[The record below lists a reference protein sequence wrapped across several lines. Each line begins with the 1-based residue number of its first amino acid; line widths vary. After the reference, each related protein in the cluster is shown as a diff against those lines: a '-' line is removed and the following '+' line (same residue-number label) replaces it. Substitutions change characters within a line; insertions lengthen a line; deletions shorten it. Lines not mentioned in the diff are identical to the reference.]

1 MVFSIFTM
9 PCNHHFSSKALP
21 SSSKETAHTKQLLHM
36 PPPQMPA
43 TVNLLSVSKD
53 SPTLDISYKWDHK
66 VCNCLWLAA
75 FISIIFWG
83 SSMLSR
89 KSLVPFHGWIIFHHG
104 NKWNLLIHSSVYGY
118 RQFASFSYYEH
129 CCSEHVCTCLSM
141 EGFWV
146 VKWHFLICIIVGALW
161 LLCWKE
167 TERNQGTWL
176 GLGQILGR
184 GPEARPVVAEG
195 KCGRRLGVIWKSA
208 DGFH

>member
-1 MVFSIFTM
+1 MKLTTLNETFRWYLVYSQCRATTTLVPKHYHHLQRKLHTLNSSFTCLLPKCQPLSTCCLSPRIHLLWIF
-9 PCNHHFSSKALP
+9 
-21 SSSKETAHTKQLLHM
+21 HTNGIIKY
-36 PPPQMPA
+36 A
-43 TVNLLSVSKD
+43 TVCDWLLS
-53 SPTLDISYKWDHK
+53 LASY
-66 VCNCLWLAA
+66 
-75 FISIIFWG
+75 FWG

-167 TERNQGTWL
+167 TERGTRVP
-176 GLGQILGR
+176 G
-184 GPEARPVVAEG
+184 
-195 KCGRRLGVIWKSA
+195 
-208 DGFH
+208 